1 MWYLTAL
8 NGLNKNDS
16 TPVMHEKITLKRT
29 WWVTCL
35 LFFGH
40 PFELYYYQTI
50 INRLFFIFW
59 RTSKTSKEQLI

>member
-1 MWYLTAL
+1 MCYFAAL
-8 NGLNKNDS
+8 YAPAGLKNYFSNKNDS

-29 WWVTCL
+29 WWVPCL

-50 INRLFFIFW
+50 I
-59 RTSKTSKEQLI
+59 KTQVR